1 VSSELYVGPLSTQ
14 DPSVMSRLMTDD
26 ILTVGREYVDAQV
39 VSQASAYASKGYI
52 DDADGGYADIAYYQ
66 GRDELNVAVLDKGS
80 PDGVASLD
88 STGKIPPIQVPPLG
102 SGVIRGPWGLTT
114 ALSGIT
120 STTPVKVAEFT
131 IGVTGWNF
139 RPWTFLVGQVD
150 CTAFA
155 RPIIEVRIGSPANTT
170 YASQTLVAQG
180 QGRAVY
186 DDAQVV
192 SVMPGAASGAMS
204 DGIQTYYLPNMDAR
218 LSVWVYS
225 DEPRGGQVSM
235 TGTSLW
241 AASAYILRV
250 AS

>member
-1 VSSELYVGPLSTQ
+1 MSSELYVGPTATQ
-14 DPSVMSRLMTDD
+14 DDSVVPRLVTET
-26 ILTVGREYVDAQV
+26 ILGAGRAYVDAQV
-39 VSQASAYASKGYI
+39 VTQASAYASKGYI

-66 GRDELNVAVLDKGS
+66 SRDALNVAVADKGA

-88 STGKIPPIQVPPLG
+88 STGTIPPVQVPPLG

-139 RPWTFLVGQVD
+139 RPWAFLTAQVN
-150 CTAFA
+150 CSGFA
-155 RPIIEVRIGSPANTT
+155 RPIVEVRIGSPANNT
-170 YASQTLVAQG
+170 YASQTLVAKG

-186 DDAQVV
+186 DDLQVV
-192 SVMPGAASGAMS
+192 SVMPGAADGAMS
-204 DGIQTYYLPNMDAR
+204 DGVQTFYLPNMDAR
-218 LSVWVYS
+218 LSVWLYS

-235 TGTSLW
+235 TGSSLW

-250 AS
+250 AA